1 MEHFVTKQI
10 FERLDM
16 LKTFQTGKKKKKRI
30 WLTVAQP
37 LSPFND
43 ISLPVS

>member
-16 LKTFQTGKKKKKRI
+16 LKTFQTGKKKKKNMADSGS
-30 WLTVAQP
+30 TP
-37 LSPFND
+37 LP
-43 ISLPVS
+43 LQ

>member
-16 LKTFQTGKKKKKRI
+16 LKTFQTGKKKKRI